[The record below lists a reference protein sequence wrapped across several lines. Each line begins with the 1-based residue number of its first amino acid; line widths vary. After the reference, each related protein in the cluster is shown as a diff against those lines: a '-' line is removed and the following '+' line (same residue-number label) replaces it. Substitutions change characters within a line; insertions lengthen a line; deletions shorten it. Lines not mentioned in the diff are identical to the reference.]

1 MNRHDCLLAGALL
14 VYGALAVSSMRTK
27 SAVFDETA
35 HLPAGYTYLKTRDF
49 RLNPEHPPLVKEL
62 AALPLLWIEPRMREA
77 STAWQQRRQFEFGDR
92 FLYRWNDGDRLLF
105 WGRLPIVGLG
115 AVLAS
120 AVFLWTRSR
129 FGIGPAAIALFLS
142 VLSPELLAH
151 GQLVTT
157 DLAIALFMFL
167 SVIAFRAVTER
178 VTLTRVG
185 LAGLAVGASFATK
198 FSALV
203 LLPTLAILSL
213 WVALSRAPL
222 TLAPGRMRARAVTG
236 AVPKLAVLALS
247 AAAMAG
253 VALAFVWAT
262 YAFESRLA
270 NDAELERT
278 ILWWRIEPETPF
290 LAGAVRT
297 ARASGLFPDA
307 YLYGLVYAL
316 RSTNSHPAFL
326 CGQISDQGWW
336 YYFPVTFLIKTP
348 LALPAILLLALLVRG
363 RPGPRLGPFVWVP
376 VLVYVAISVTQN
388 LNIGHRHLLPIYPFL
403 FVAAGVAGATLATRY
418 GRWVVL
424 ALCAWYGGSVLRVHP
439 HYLGYFNELAG
450 GPSGGWRYLVDSNLD
465 WGQDLKALKQW
476 MDDHG
481 VGRVKLSYFGTAD
494 PDYYGLRCEMLP
506 GYGVIRREGV
516 VVRDVRAGELVAV
529 SATNLQGVF
538 LSADVKPMM
547 ARLRTLPPVDRVGY
561 SIFIYRPNFSMSI
574 PSSGELDPPR

>member
-1 MNRHDCLLAGALL
+1 MNRHNALLAAALL
-14 VYGALAVSSMRTK
+14 VYGALAVSSMRTN
-27 SAVFDETA
+27 SAVIDETA

-49 RLNPEHPPLVKEL
+49 RLNPEHPPLAKEL
-62 AALPLLWIEPRMREA
+62 AALPLLWIEPRMREV
-77 STAWQQRRQFEFGDR
+77 SDAWQQHRQFEFGQR

-115 AVLAS
+115 AALAS
-120 AVFLWTRSR
+120 AVFLWTRRR
-129 FGIGPAAIALFLS
+129 FGIVPAAIAVFLS

-151 GQLVTT
+151 GQVVTT
-157 DLAIALFMFL
+157 DLAISLFLFL

-185 LAGLAVGASFATK
+185 LAGLAAGASFATK

-203 LLPTLAILSL
+203 LLPTLVILSL
-213 WVALSRAPL
+213 CVALSRAPL
-222 TLAPGRMRARAVTG
+222 PLALGRMRVRDVTG
-236 AVPKLAVLALS
+236 AGPKLAILALS

-253 VALAFVWAT
+253 VTLAFVWAT
-262 YAFESRLA
+262 YAFQPRLA
-270 NDAELERT
+270 NDAEGERT
-278 ILWWRIEPETPF
+278 FEWWRIEPETPS
-290 LAGAVRT
+290 LAGAVRA
-297 ARASGLFPDA
+297 ARATRLFPDA
-307 YLYGLVYAL
+307 YLYGFVYAL
-316 RSTNSHPAFL
+316 RSTKSHPAFL
-326 CGQISDQGWW
+326 CGQISNQGWW

-348 LALPAILLLALLVRG
+348 LALPAILLLPLLARG

-376 VLVYVAISVTQN
+376 VLVYVAVSVTQN

-403 FVAAGVAGATLATRY
+403 FVAAGVSAASFAATRY
-418 GRWVVL
+418 GRWAVI
-424 ALCAWYGGSVLRVHP
+424 ALCAWYGGSVLRIHP

-481 VGRVKLSYFGTAD
+481 VARVKLSYFGAAD

-506 GYGVIRREGV
+506 GYGGLPRD

-538 LSADVKPMM
+538 LSADVKPLM

-574 PSSGELDPPR
+574 P

>member
-1 MNRHDCLLAGALL
+1 MLAAALL
-14 VYGALAVSSMRTK
+14 VYGGLAVSSMRTK
-27 SAVFDETA
+27 SAVIDETA
-35 HLPAGYTYLKTRDF
+35 HLPAGYTYLKKRDF

-62 AALPLLWIEPRMREA
+62 AALPLLWIEPHMREV
-77 STAWQQRRQFEFGDR
+77 SDTWQQHRQFEFGHR

-115 AVLAS
+115 AALAS

-129 FGIGPAAIALFLS
+129 FGIAPAAVALFLS

-151 GQLVTT
+151 GQIVTT
-157 DLAIALFMFL
+157 DVAIALFLFL
-167 SVIAFRAVTER
+167 SVIAFRAMTER
-178 VTLTRVG
+178 VTLARVG
-185 LAGLAVGASFATK
+185 LAGLAAGASFATK

-203 LLPTLAILSL
+203 LLPILVILSL
-213 WVALSRAPL
+213 WVALSRVPL
-222 TLAPGRMRARAVTG
+222 PLALGRMRVRAVTG
-236 AVPKLAVLALS
+236 AGRKLAVLALS

-253 VALAFVWAT
+253 VTLAFVWAT
-262 YAFESRLA
+262 YAFQSRLA
-270 NDAELERT
+270 NDAEGERT
-278 ILWWRIEPETPF
+278 FEWWRIEPETPS
-290 LAGAVRT
+290 LAGALRA
-297 ARASGLFPDA
+297 ARATRLLPDA

-316 RSTNSHPAFL
+316 RSTKSHPAFL
-326 CGQISDQGWW
+326 WGQISNQGWW

-348 LALPAILLLALLVRG
+348 LALLAILLLPLLARG

-376 VLVYVAISVTQN
+376 VLVYVAVSVTQN

-403 FVAAGVAGATLATRY
+403 FVAAGVSAATFATGYR
-418 GRWVVL
+418 RWVVI

-476 MDDHG
+476 MDVHE
-481 VGRVKLSYFGTAD
+481 VARMKLSYFGAAD
-494 PDYYGLRCEMLP
+494 PDYHGLRCEMLP
-506 GYGVIRREGV
+506 GYGGV
-516 VVRDVRAGELVAV
+516 PGGPVVRDVRAGELVAV

-538 LSADVKPMM
+538 LGPEVKPLM

-561 SIFIYRPNFSMSI
+561 SIFIYRPDFSMSV
-574 PSSGELDPPR
+574 P